1 MTAGIKLYNGN
12 RQVIAQSNQ
21 ISFGLAQKLS
31 QVSQKPTQPILQ
43 LGTAWKY
50 RAIFDFDCTLPLVVL
65 ALGDINNRSALI
77 STTVSNAT
85 CQVRF
90 LTESPI
96 EQKLF
101 VYDIPSRCTL
111 VGSAA
116 MRIYRDDGELAF
128 DSRLGHL
135 SVVGEALPETV
146 LDPNKK
152 YGLLFRSRPAL
163 QERQE
168 SWTSGGR
175 LYVRQYTKR
184 QIYWIDNNR
193 LKTDMVQTRE
203 YNNWYVGGG
212 FGVIR
217 DSDYNQDFRE
227 LLRPLLIDIT
237 NL

>member
-1 MTAGIKLYNGN
+1 MVA
-12 RQVIAQSNQ
+12 
-21 ISFGLAQKLS
+21 
-31 QVSQKPTQPILQ
+31 
-43 LGTAWKY
+43 
-50 RAIFDFDCTLPLVVL
+50 L
-65 ALGDINNRSALI
+65 ALGDINSRSALTRI
-77 STTVSNAT
+77 VVNNET
-85 CQVRF
+85 CQVTF
-90 LTESPI
+90 LTERPVAH
-96 EQKLF
+96 ELF

-111 VGSAA
+111 VGNAA

-128 DSRLGHL
+128 DSRLRHL
-135 SVVGEALPETV
+135 SVIGEALPETV

-152 YGLLFRSRPAL
+152 YGLLFRSRPAM

-168 SWTSGGR
+168 SWTRGGR

-184 QIYWIDNNR
+184 QMYWIDNNR

-203 YNNWYVGGG
+203 YNNWYVGSGG